1 MGNTC
6 IPVTDSCQCMAKPI
20 QYCKVI
26 SLQKIKKKKY
36 LFIVENRGKQN
47 FIKITHSPII

>member
-6 IPVTDSCQCMAKPI
+6 TPVADSCQYMAKPI
-20 QYCKVI
+20 QCFKVI
-26 SLQKIKKKKY
+26 SLQKKKKKKY